1 MSPRLTTGGRGQP
14 RWEGSALVL
23 PLLCWP
29 SGGLW
34 AVQSLEEVERTTFLF
49 LTPTKSYRGFLVT
62 LALQHS
68 RNSSVTDSSV
78 STATDEAVACG

>member
-1 MSPRLTTGGRGQP
+1 MGGVNPQ
-14 RWEGSALVL
+14 WEGSALV
-23 PLLCWP
+23 PPPQRWA

-49 LTPTKSYRGFLVT
+49 LTPTRSCRGFLVM

-68 RNSSVTDSSV
+68 RNSSVTDRSV
-78 STATDEAVACG
+78 STATDEAVVCG